1 MKYKQFILVGIL
13 LFSAF
18 TTFAQLEQTIHQ
30 TFELNDKASVQLDL
44 YGGYTLTPWAGNNI
58 LIETKI
64 QLFNSSASIFK
75 HFIEKDKRYQIEADT
90 SSPEKLR
97 LYSHDMKRTTLRT
110 KTGAESTEVVETR
123 IFIPEN
129 YLVKDEK
136 NLVLKVK

>member
-1 MKYKQFILVGIL
+1 MKYKQYILVGIL

-18 TTFAQLEQTIHQ
+18 TIFAQLEQTIHQ
-30 TFELNDKASVQLDL
+30 AFELNDKSSVQLDL
-44 YGGYTLTPWAGNNI
+44 YGEYTLTPWAGNNI

-75 HFIEKDKRYQIEADT
+75 HFIEKDKRYLIEADT
-90 SSPEKLR
+90 SSSEKLR
-97 LYSHDMKRTTLRT
+97 LFSHDMKRTTLRT

-123 IFIPEN
+123 IFIPET